1 MSITLRNIKGSPLT
15 HEEMDENFSA
25 LTGSL
30 DAGDGLT
37 GGGPRSGSIEFAVD
51 ATVARTGSN
60 TFTGDQL
67 VQGNVEITGT
77 LTAQQYVVSSSV
89 TFLTQSFSSGS
100 TISEISRFSSSLTIK
115 QYSIILQ

>member
-51 ATVARTGSN
+51 STVARRNTDN
-60 TFTGDQL
+60 TFTGDQNI
-67 VQGNVEITGT
+67 VGAV
-77 LTAQQYVVSSSV
+77 TAS
-89 TFLTQSFSSGS
+89 
-100 TISEISRFSSSLTIK
+100 
-115 QYSIILQ
+115 